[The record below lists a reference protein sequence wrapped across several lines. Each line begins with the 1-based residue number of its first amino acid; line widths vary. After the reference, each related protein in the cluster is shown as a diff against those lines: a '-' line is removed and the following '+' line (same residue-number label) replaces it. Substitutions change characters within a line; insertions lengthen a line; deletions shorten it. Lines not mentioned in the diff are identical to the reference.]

1 MSITRE
7 QYVTE
12 SVDTY
17 LRAHLTAAG
26 YAADNVTVLAE
37 FPHTRFKDNPL
48 DKTYV
53 TAGFDFDD
61 TGKPAEM
68 GSNLKLRM
76 YTIEFFIFGNT
87 STWGKNVA
95 NAVKFSLEN
104 EGIIPLL
111 DISQPSRP
119 VIDALVV
126 AGVSAQKEPIA
137 QPLPWQENAWT
148 VRLRVEDTYLPADAL
163 T

>member
-1 MSITRE
+1 MALTRE

-12 SVDTY
+12 SVWDF
-17 LRAHLTAAG
+17 LRANLTAAG
-26 YAADNVTVLAE
+26 YKTDNVTVIAE
-37 FPHTRFKDNPL
+37 FPHKRFEENPL

-53 TAGFDFDD
+53 TAGFNFDD

-76 YTIEFFIFGNT
+76 YTIEFFVFGT
-87 STWGKNVA
+87 TPTWAKNVTG
-95 NAVKFSLEN
+95 AVKFSLERD
-104 EGIIPLL
+104 GVIPLL
-111 DISQPSRP
+111 DIADPTRP
-119 VIDALVV
+119 QMDALVV
-126 AGVSAQKEPIA
+126 AGVSSQEEEAHN
-137 QPLPWQENAWT
+137 PLPWQENVWT

>member
-1 MSITRE
+1 MALTRE

-12 SVDTY
+12 SVDAF
-17 LRAHLTAAG
+17 LRANLTAAS
-26 YAADNVTVLAE
+26 YTADNVEVAAE

-68 GSNLKLRM
+68 GSNLKLRL
-76 YTIEFFIFGNT
+76 YTIEFFVFGKT
-87 STWGKNVA
+87 QTWGKNVA
-95 NAVKFSLEN
+95 GAVKFSLERD
-104 EGIIPLL
+104 GVIPLL
-111 DISQPSRP
+111 DIADPARP
-119 VIDALVV
+119 QIDALVV
-126 AGVSAQKEPIA
+126 AGVSSQEEEANN
-137 QPLPWQENAWT
+137 PLPWQENVWT